1 MNQKIR
7 KFGIS
12 AIVFIIVVAYFSPK
26 PLVRN
31 VEDGNIISVMYRD
44 DTWEE
49 LYLFYPSQLVPFIN
63 EGELLQILNQSKAV
77 VEVLPPTV
85 IDGIPTDVITLWI
98 TVSDGGSIKNIILG
112 DWNRVIIQDKSTSY
126 QIIDADS
133 VLTKALNCLQIDE
146 DIDMSKMQPI

>member
-31 VEDGNIISVMYRD
+31 VEDGNILSVMYRD